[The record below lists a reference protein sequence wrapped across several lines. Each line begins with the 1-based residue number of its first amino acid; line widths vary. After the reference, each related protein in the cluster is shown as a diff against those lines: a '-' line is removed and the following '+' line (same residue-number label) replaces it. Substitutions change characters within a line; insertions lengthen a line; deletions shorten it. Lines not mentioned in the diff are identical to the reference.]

1 MNQAL
6 VSTTTYNMTIWQN
19 WLKLHNYHVIST
31 SFAHLHST
39 KELPRSGLTIAAAP
53 LRVPPNLGHTDNRTA
68 LIADRVSVGG
78 NAPCGFAVPNHALIA
93 TAHHA
98 VPIGQ

>member
-1 MNQAL
+1 M
-6 VSTTTYNMTIWQN
+6 
-19 WLKLHNYHVIST
+19 
-31 SFAHLHST
+31 HSI
-39 KELPRSGLTIAAAP
+39 KELPRSDLTVAAP
-53 LRVPPNLGHTDNRTA
+53 PFGVPLTSGHTDHRTA